1 MDVWQLPERQVE
13 LVFDDSAQA
22 AETHTNLS
30 GIRADGDHL
39 WVAGDE
45 TATLERLTADATTGH
60 YGDHRTVRLADL
72 VELPAAADEEA
83 DIEGLARSGDLL
95 WAIGSHSLKRRR
107 IKHTHPDA
115 KARKRLAKV
124 LREENRYV
132 LVRLVVVNDPEDGPQ
147 VVRAAD
153 LDGER
158 LTSAVLGGRGDSITD
173 LLAQERDPHLRPFL
187 DIPGKDN
194 GVDIE
199 GIAAHG
205 DRLYLGLR
213 GPVLRGW
220 ATLLE
225 IRPVTDPDDEHRLVL
240 APLDSG
246 ERYHTHFLDLGGL
259 GIRDLCPHGADLLVL
274 AGPSMSISGPIK
286 VIRWRGGC
294 VVEAADVVRSDELE
308 TVMWLPHG
316 DGADHAEGITLL
328 DEDHLLVVYD
338 SPAPERMT
346 PGGVLA
352 DVLRLNEKPRGAH
365 PGQS

>member
-1 MDVWQLPERQVE
+1 MNGWRLPERQIE
-13 LVFDDSAQA
+13 LVFDATAQEA
-22 AETHTNLS
+22 GTHTNLS
-30 GIRADGDHL
+30 GIRTDGEHL
-39 WVAGDE
+39 WIAGDE
-45 TATLERLTADATTGH
+45 TATLERLTAVPAGSTTERYDG
-60 YGDHRTVRLADL
+60 HRTVRLADL
-72 VELPAAADEEA
+72 VELPGQDADGEA
-83 DIEGLARSGDLL
+83 DIEGLARSGDWL
-95 WAIGSHSLKRRR
+95 WAVGSHSLKRRR
-107 IKHTHPDA
+107 IKDTHPDA

-124 LREENRYV
+124 LREENRYT
-132 LVRLVVVNDPEDGPQ
+132 LLRLAVTTDPDGGPGLA
-147 VVRAAD
+147 RTATS
-153 LDGER
+153 GGRR

-173 LLAQERDPHLRPFL
+173 LLAQEHDPHLEPFL
-187 DIPGKDN
+187 EIPGKDN

-240 APLDSG
+240 APLENG
-246 ERYHTHFLDLGGL
+246 ERYRTHFLDLGGL
-259 GIRDLCPHGADLLVL
+259 GIRDLCPHGDDLLLL

-286 VIRWRGGC
+286 VVRWRGGC
-294 VVEAADVVRSDELE
+294 VVEAADIVREDELQI
-308 TVMWLPHG
+308 VMSLPHG

-338 SPAPERMT
+338 SPAPERLT

-352 DVLRLNEKPRGAH
+352 DVVRL
-365 PGQS
+365 